1 MTRIAVIHHLQQPF
15 LGNAAAP
22 LGAVEEHFRGA
33 LPVLDGL
40 DGLVSF
46 GGEQDAW
53 DPALAPEVEL
63 IAEAVAREIP
73 FLGVCLGAQ
82 LLARATGGENVR
94 LERRLV
100 TLAPADRDRGG
111 SRPGRD
117 PARRPARCTG
127 TRTASSRRRAP
138 SRSTHGRTAAA
149 RRASASARRG
159 VGRPVPSRGRH
170 RGARRLVRRVAV
182 RRGRGGNDRGGRPR
196 RGRPPPPRSGGA
208 LDRDLRG
215 LHEGGAG
222 RNLKRD
228 CPSLGNLPR
237 WQWDLAMAERLL
249 SSLPCLLLTP
259 SPSFVPPC
267 HPRPPGCSRSGPGT
281 ARSPRCCAAPGTT

>member
-33 LPVLDGL
+33 LPDLDGL

-100 TLAPADRDRGG
+100 TWHPLTVIAE
-111 SRPGRD
+111 D
-117 PARRPARCTG
+117 P
-127 TRTASSRRRAP
+127 
-138 SRSTHGRTAAA
+138 
-149 RRASASARRG
+149 
-159 VGRPVPSRGRH
+159 VL
-170 RGARRLVRRVAV
+170 GAI
-182 RRGRGGNDRGGRPR
+182 
-196 RGRPPPPRSGGA
+196 PPRSRALHWNQDGFEPPRGAVEVYERPDGGRAEGFRVGRLAWGVQFHPEVDSEA
-208 LDRDLRG
+208 LEGWYAGWPYALTEAGTTAEDARAADA
-215 LHEGGAG
+215 LHLPDQAALSTAIFGAFT
-222 RNLKRD
+222 RVVRTN
-228 CPSLGNLPR
+228 
-237 WQWDLAMAERLL
+237 
-249 SSLPCLLLTP
+249 
-259 SPSFVPPC
+259 
-267 HPRPPGCSRSGPGT
+267 
-281 ARSPRCCAAPGTT
+281 ARSAQV